1 MWYLLA
7 QVDWEQAGGAAV
19 VVIAALGGQRGLE
32 ALITAWRGK
41 HRAEP
46 KIPDGFSAKFVPQT
60 ECDLR
65 HARDQAVSKNLAESI
80 DRLNASITRLHDR
93 IDRLSQRE

>member
-32 ALITAWRGK
+32 ALITAWRAK
-41 HRAEP
+41 SRAETAP
-46 KIPDGFSAKFVPQT
+46 RYVPQS

-65 HARDQAVSKNLAESI
+65 HARDQAVSENLAESI
-80 DRLNASITRLHDR
+80 DRLNASITRLHER